1 MTQSYWKHQ
10 EKKSPQNKGETETYK
25 KNQFNTTEGGTYYGH
40 TNANNAKMAVQLRR
54 IFPSPFKRAQYIGL
68 QQNGELNG
76 SIIVSA
82 PSTFQIACGEAPVQ
96 DVAGVWYAENGDI
109 NIHAPKGRIR
119 ISAMSIDLI
128 ATGTGTPPEGTGYVS
143 INANTEFNVEAG
155 NMVVNSDDNISL
167 NAEVMDANTT
177 GKCEFN
183 VGSYKLIEGGDF
195 FTIAGLGNIT
205 FDQWAKTMAKV
216 IGSGSAPLGSRANPL
231 RG

>member
-10 EKKSPQNKGETETYK
+10 EKKTPQNKGETNTYR
-25 KNQFNTTEGGTYYGH
+25 KNQFNTTEGGTFYGH

-109 NIHAPKGRIR
+109 NIHAPKGRVR

-128 ATGTGTPPEGTGYVS
+128 ATGDGKETGYVG
-143 INANTEFNVEAG
+143 INANEKFNVEAG
-155 NMVVNSDDNISL
+155 TIAFESDNNFEVETEKMEVN
-167 NAEVMDANTT
+167 TP

-183 VGSYKLIEGGDF
+183 VGSYKLVEGGDF
-195 FTIAGLGNIT
+195 FTIPGLGNIT
-205 FDQWAKTMAKV
+205 FDQWVKIMKKV
-216 IGSGSAPLGSRANPL
+216 IGPTK
-231 RG
+231 

>member
-10 EKKSPQNKGETETYK
+10 EKQSPQNKGETKTYK

-68 QQNGELNG
+68 QQGGELNG

-109 NIHAPKGRIR
+109 NIHAPKGRVR

-128 ATGTGTPPEGTGYVS
+128 ATGDGKKTGYVS
-143 INANTEFNVEAG
+143 VNANTEFNVEAG
-155 NMVVNSDDNISL
+155 NVVVNSDDNISL
-167 NAEVMDANTT
+167 NGEVMDTNIT

-183 VGSYKLIEGGDF
+183 VGSFKVIEGGDF
-195 FTIAGLGNIT
+195 FTKPGQGNIT
-205 FDQWAKTMAKV
+205 VEQFNKAMKKV
-216 IGSGSAPLGSRANPL
+216 IGSL
-231 RG
+231 R